1 MALVSKTIPNLVQGV
16 SQQPEVLR
24 LSSQFTSQLNGFS
37 SVVEGLKKRPNTTH
51 IKKIST
57 TALTNAYVHTINR
70 DLTERYIVIIT
81 NGSIRVFDT
90 AGNEKTVVMQT
101 GASAYLTSASPRTQF
116 SCTSVA
122 DYTFVLNKN
131 ITVQMSATTSPAK
144 IQQAVYTCT
153 QGINGIKYSITIDGT
168 TYSTT
173 LATTG
178 SVTTEQVRDGLR
190 TAIGSPAGLT
200 FANIGNS
207 SFSIIKASGT
217 LAVSASDSYGD
228 QASQVIKDTVDN
240 FDALP
245 LPAINNMIVEV
256 TGDATNKF
264 DNYFVKFIESSGGDG
279 VWEETVAPN
288 TVIEIDETKMPH
300 VLIRT
305 ADGNF
310 RFSQCDDSSYTISG
324 TSYDVPVWG
333 NRVAGD
339 LTSAPDPSFIGRKIN
354 EIFFHRNRLGFLA
367 DENIVM
373 SRSGEFF
380 QFFPETVTQVLD
392 TDPIDV
398 ASTHS
403 KVSILRSAVSF
414 DEELLVLSDQTQFIL
429 TGGTVLTAAN
439 VAINVTTEFES
450 DRNIKPI
457 NAGSNVIFGFPK
469 GNYTG
474 FREYYISSDTD
485 VKQAED
491 ITANVPKFIPK
502 NVFKITTATNENIVV
517 AISSDETNAVYVYQY
532 YVSGNK
538 RLQSAWHKW
547 SMGTSANTNILNADF
562 IENTLYLVIQRGTDV
577 FIETLDI
584 SPNLTDTGAT
594 YLTHLDRKIQENS
607 TGVSRSYNA
616 GTDQTTITLPYAIKN
631 TMSVVT
637 RSGGANIS
645 GREIPIVSQTVDGA
659 TIVVSGNVSST
670 NIFIGETYN
679 FTFTFSQQ
687 FMQDSDTQGSKISV
701 KEGRLQIRSWAVSYN
716 DTGYFTTLV
725 QPVGRSSSTTT
736 FTGTITGTGLLGT
749 VNLEDGDY
757 EFAVQ
762 SENDKFTVTISND
775 SHLPSNFINA
785 SWNGYYVS
793 PSTRI

>member
-24 LSSQFTSQLNGFS
+24 LASQFTTQVNGFS
-37 SVVEGLKKRPNTTH
+37 SVVEGLKKRPPTNH

-70 DLTERYIVIIT
+70 DLTERYIVVIT

-90 AGNEKTVVMQT
+90 SGTEKSVVMQT
-101 GASAYLTSASPRTQF
+101 GASAYLTSTNPRTEI
-116 SCTSVA
+116 SCTSIA
-122 DYTFVLNKN
+122 DYTFVLNKT
-131 ITVQMSATTSPAK
+131 ITATMSATTSPAK

-153 QGINGIKYSITIDGT
+153 QAINGIKYSITIDGT
-168 TYSTT
+168 TYNTT

-178 SVTTEQVRDGLR
+178 SVTTEQVRDNLR
-190 TAIGSPAGLT
+190 TAIGSPAGFT

-207 SFSIIKASGT
+207 SFSIIKSSGT
-217 LAVSASDSYGD
+217 LNISASDSYGD
-228 QASQVIKDTVDN
+228 EASQVIKDTVTDFN
-240 FDALP
+240 DLP
-245 LPAINNMIVEV
+245 LPAINNMVVEV

-264 DNYFVKFIESSGGDG
+264 DNYYVKFIESSGGDG

-310 RFSQCDDSSYTISG
+310 RFTQCDDSQYTISA
-324 TSYDVPVWG
+324 TTYDVPAWG

-354 EIFFHRNRLGFLA
+354 EIFFHRNRLGFLS
-367 DENIVM
+367 DENIIM

-403 KVSILRSAVSF
+403 KVSILRHAISF
-414 DEELLVLSDQTQFIL
+414 DEELLLLSDQTQFIL
-429 TGGTVLTAAN
+429 TGANVLTPAN
-439 VAINVTTEFES
+439 VAINVTTEFEN

-469 GNYTG
+469 GNYVG
-474 FREYYISSDTD
+474 FREYFISSDTD

-517 AISSDETNAVYVYQY
+517 AITSDEVNAMYVYQY
-532 YVSGNK
+532 YVTGNK

-547 SMGTSANTNILNADF
+547 TIGSSVNTNILNADF

-584 SPNLTDTGAT
+584 SPNLTDTGAS
-594 YLTHLDRKIQENS
+594 YLTHLDRKLQENT

-616 GTDQTTITLPYAIKN
+616 GTDQTTITIPYAIKN
-631 TMSVVT
+631 TMSVVV
-637 RSGGANIS
+637 RNGASGVA
-645 GREIPIVSQTVDGA
+645 GREISIVSQTTNGT
-659 TIVVSGNVSST
+659 TIVVTGDVSST
-670 NIFIGETYN
+670 NLFIGEVYN

-687 FMQDSDTQGSKISV
+687 FMQDQDTAGAKISV
-701 KEGRLQIRSWAVSYN
+701 KEGRLQIRSWSISYN
-716 DTGYFTTLV
+716 DTAYFTTLV
-725 QPVGRSSSTTT
+725 QPVGRSSSSTT

-757 EFAVQ
+757 EFSIQ

-793 PSTRI
+793 PTTRI

>member
-24 LSSQFTSQLNGFS
+24 LASQFTTQVNGFS
-37 SVVEGLKKRPNTTH
+37 SVVEGLKKRPPTNH

-70 DLTERYIVIIT
+70 DLTERYIVVIT

-90 AGNEKTVVMQT
+90 SGTEKSVVMQT
-101 GASAYLTSASPRTQF
+101 GASAYLTSSNPRTEI
-116 SCTSVA
+116 SCTSIA
-122 DYTFVLNKN
+122 DYTFVLNKT
-131 ITVQMSATTSPAK
+131 ITATMSATTSPAK

-153 QGINGIKYSITIDGT
+153 QAINGIKYSITIDGT
-168 TYSTT
+168 TYNTT
-173 LATTG
+173 LATSG
-178 SVTTEQVRDGLR
+178 SVTTEQVRDNLR
-190 TAIGSPAGLT
+190 TAIGSPAGFT

-217 LAVSASDSYGD
+217 LNVSASDSYGD
-228 QASQVIKDTVDN
+228 EASQVIKDTVTDFN
-240 FDALP
+240 DLP
-245 LPAINNMIVEV
+245 LPAINNMVVEV

-264 DNYFVKFIESSGGDG
+264 DNYYVKFIESSGGDG

-310 RFSQCDDSSYTISG
+310 RFTQCDDSQYVISAV
-324 TSYDVPVWG
+324 TYDVPAWG

-339 LTSAPDPSFIGRKIN
+339 LISAPDPSFIGRKIN
-354 EIFFHRNRLGFLA
+354 EIFFHRNRLGFLS
-367 DENIVM
+367 DENIIM

-403 KVSILRSAVSF
+403 KVSILRHAISF
-414 DEELLVLSDQTQFIL
+414 DEELLLLSDQTQFIL
-429 TGGTVLTAAN
+429 TGANVLTPTN
-439 VAINVTTEFES
+439 VAINVTTEFEN

-469 GNYTG
+469 GNYVG
-474 FREYYISSDTD
+474 FREYFISSDTD

-517 AISSDETNAVYVYQY
+517 AITSDEVNAMYVYQY

-547 SMGTSANTNILNADF
+547 VVGNASNTTILNADF

-577 FIETLDI
+577 FIETVDI
-584 SPNLTDTGAT
+584 SPNLTDTGAS

-616 GTDQTTITLPYAIKN
+616 GTDQTTITIPYAIKN
-631 TMSVVT
+631 TMSVVI
-637 RSGGANIS
+637 RNGALGVA
-645 GREIPIVSQTVDGA
+645 GREINIVSQTTNGT
-659 TIVVSGNVSST
+659 TIVVTGDVTTSNL
-670 NIFIGETYN
+670 FIGEIYN

-687 FMQDSDTQGSKISV
+687 FMQDQDTANAKISV
-701 KEGRLQIRSWAVSYN
+701 KEGRLQIRSWKISYN
-716 DTGYFTTLV
+716 DTAYFTTLV
-725 QPVGRSSSTTT
+725 QPVGRDSSATT

-757 EFAVQ
+757 EFSIQ
-762 SENDKFTVTISND
+762 SENDKFTVTINND

-793 PSTRI
+793 PATRI